1 MKYFVSGIGTEV
13 GKTIVS
19 AILAEAL
26 KADYWKPIQAGDLEQ
41 SDSIKV
47 RDLLSNESTQIHTES
62 YQLKL
67 PMSPHAASEKEQV
80 AIELS
85 AMPLPNTSRPLI
97 VEGAGGLLVPINKKE
112 CIIDLIDS
120 LKLEV
125 ILVSKHY
132 LGSINHTLLSIEA
145 LNARDIPIKGLIFNG
160 QPNYDTESIILSKSD
175 LKMIG
180 RIPTM
185 KSVNKQSIKELAS
198 KIEL

>member
-145 LNARDIPIKGLIFNG
+145 LNARDIPIKGIIFNG

>member
-47 RDLLSNESTQIHTES
+47 RDLLSNESTQIHPES
-62 YQLKL
+62 YRLKR
-67 PMSPHAASEKEQV
+67 PMSPHAAAEKEQV

-85 AMPLPNTSRPLI
+85 AIPLPNTNRPLI

-112 CIIDLIDS
+112 CIIDLVDS

-145 LNARDIPIKGLIFNG
+145 LEARSIPIKGIIFNG
-160 QPNYDTESIILSKSD
+160 QPNHDTESIILSKSG
-175 LKMIG
+175 LKMIA

-185 KSVNKQSIKELAS
+185 KSVNKQSVKALAN

>member
-13 GKTIVS
+13 GKTIIS

-47 RDLLSNESTQIHTES
+47 RDLLSNESTQIHPES

-67 PMSPHAASEKEQV
+67 PMSPHAAAEKEQL

-112 CIIDLIDS
+112 CIIDLVDS

-145 LNARDIPIKGLIFNG
+145 LEARSIPIKGIIFNG
-160 QPNYDTESIILSKSD
+160 QPNHDTESIILSKSG
-175 LKMIG
+175 LKMIA

-185 KSVNKQSIKELAS
+185 KSVNKQSVKALANM
-198 KIEL
+198 IEL

>member
-1 MKYFVSGIGTEV
+1 MKYFVGGIGTEV

-19 AILAEAL
+19 AILVEAL

-47 RDLLSNESTQIHTES
+47 RNLLSNQSTQIHPES
-62 YQLKL
+62 YRLQR
-67 PMSPHAASEKEQV
+67 PMSPHAAAEKEQV

-85 AMPLPNTSRPLI
+85 SITLPKTNRPLI

-112 CIIDLIDS
+112 CIIDLIKH
-120 LKLEV
+120 LQTEV

-132 LGSINHTLLSIEA
+132 LGSINHTLLSVEA
-145 LNARDIPIKGLIFNG
+145 LKYRDIPIKGIIFNG
-160 QPNYDTESIILSKSD
+160 APNHDTESIILSKTG
-175 LKMIG
+175 LNMIA

-185 KSVNKQSIKELAS
+185 DSINKQGIKTIAEH
-198 KIEL
+198 IEL

>member
-67 PMSPHAASEKEQV
+67 PISPHAASEKEQV

-145 LNARDIPIKGLIFNG
+145 LNARDIPIKGIIFNG

-175 LKMIG
+175 LKLIG

>member
-1 MKYFVSGIGTEV
+1 
-13 GKTIVS
+13 
-19 AILAEAL
+19 
-26 KADYWKPIQAGDLEQ
+26 
-41 SDSIKV
+41 
-47 RDLLSNESTQIHTES
+47 
-62 YQLKL
+62 
-67 PMSPHAASEKEQV
+67 
-80 AIELS
+80 
-85 AMPLPNTSRPLI
+85 MPLPNTSRPLI

-145 LNARDIPIKGLIFNG
+145 LNARDIPIKGIIFNG

>member
-13 GKTIVS
+13 GKTIIS

-47 RDLLSNESTQIHTES
+47 RDLLSNESTQIHPES

-67 PMSPHAASEKEQV
+67 PMSPHAAAEKEQL

-112 CIIDLIDS
+112 CIIDLVDS

-145 LNARDIPIKGLIFNG
+145 IEARDIPIKGIIFNG
-160 QPNYDTESIILSKSD
+160 QPNHDTESIILSKSG
-175 LKMIG
+175 LKMIA

-185 KSVNKQSIKELAS
+185 KSVNKQSIKALAN

>member
-13 GKTIVS
+13 GKTIIS

-47 RDLLSNESTQIHTES
+47 RDLLSNQSTQIHPES

-67 PMSPHAASEKEQV
+67 PMSPHAAAEKEQV

-112 CIIDLIDS
+112 CIIDLVDS

-145 LNARDIPIKGLIFNG
+145 LEARSIPIKGIIFNG
-160 QPNYDTESIILSKSD
+160 QPNHDTESIILSKSG
-175 LKMIG
+175 LKMIA

-185 KSVNKQSIKELAS
+185 KSVNKQSVKALANM
-198 KIEL
+198 IEL

>member
-13 GKTIVS
+13 GKTIIS

-47 RDLLSNESTQIHTES
+47 RDLLSNQSTQIHPES

-67 PMSPHAASEKEQV
+67 PMSPHAAAEKEQV
-80 AIELS
+80 VIELS

-112 CIIDLIDS
+112 FIIDLVDS

-145 LNARDIPIKGLIFNG
+145 LEARSIPIKGIIFNG
-160 QPNYDTESIILSKSD
+160 QPNHDTESIILSKSG
-175 LKMIG
+175 LKMIA

-185 KSVNKQSIKELAS
+185 KSVNKQSIKALAN

>member
-13 GKTIVS
+13 GKTIIS

-47 RDLLSNESTQIHTES
+47 RDLLSNQSTQIHPES

-67 PMSPHAASEKEQV
+67 PMSPHAAAEKEQL

-112 CIIDLIDS
+112 CIIDLVDS

-145 LNARDIPIKGLIFNG
+145 IEARDIPIKGIIFNG
-160 QPNYDTESIILSKSD
+160 QPNHDTESIILSKSG
-175 LKMIG
+175 LKMIA

-185 KSVNKQSIKELAS
+185 KSVNKQSIKALAN